1 MGHQVIEGGYMMK
14 DLIITIF
21 GATGDLTSR
30 KLLPAI
36 ATLVK
41 KKQISEHTR
50 IIALGRREYTTE
62 TYLAQM
68 NESASKP
75 LNLKVLKDLVIYHQ
89 MEISQPEEYKGLVEL
104 IQKEKSEHTKELF
117 YLAIGPELF
126 PIVSKNINQSNLV
139 TIGNLN
145 QSIIFEKPFGHDL
158 ASAKSINE
166 MLWNYFDEKQIY
178 RIDHY
183 LGKEMIQNIMMVR
196 FANRI
201 FEEIWHNR
209 SIKNVKIIAK
219 ETDGILGRA
228 GYYDTS
234 GALKDMIQSHLLQML
249 SLIAMEVPMTYFS
262 EDVKNEKVKVLHHLS
277 FDQDSLIFAQYD
289 GYLNEK
295 NIPADSKTETF
306 VFLKAFVNTPR
317 FKGVP
322 FYLMSGKKLDQK
334 ESLIIV
340 EFEETSEQR
349 KWNLP
354 LSTNKLYIKIA
365 PEDGVGLVLN
375 SKVPGLRDN
384 VQAVELEYCVA
395 CNAVGNMSEAYEKLL
410 LDITESHKSLFTR
423 WDEIELSWHFID
435 QIKKYQKAPV
445 IYKDYSE
452 LQKLIYDVTKEEM
465 K

>member
-1 MGHQVIEGGYMMK
+1 MMK

-50 IIALGRREYTTE
+50 VIALGRREYTTE
-62 TYLAQM
+62 SYLAHM
-68 NESASKP
+68 NESATKP

-104 IQKEKSEHTKELF
+104 IQKEKSDHTKELF

-234 GALKDMIQSHLLQML
+234 GALKDMIQSHLLQMV
-249 SLIAMEVPMTYFS
+249 SLVAMEVPMTYFS

-277 FDQDSLIFAQYD
+277 FDHDSLIFAQYD

-435 QIKKYQKAPV
+435 QIKKFQKDPI
-445 IYKDYSE
+445 IYKDYAE
-452 LQKLIYDVTKEEM
+452 LQKLIFDVTKEEM